1 MFPPSM
7 VNIAGIAP
15 QARVLS
21 TGFRMIRGVF
31 WIVTAAFLGTA
42 CPGCGTT
49 KQAEA
54 TQQLLSSDA
63 VDRAVAMIDFSPL
76 EGRKVFF
83 DAKYLQD
90 YKGIGFVNSNYVV
103 SSLRQ
108 QMFAAG
114 CLLQEKAEDADYIVE
129 ARIGTLGNDEHNIV
143 YGIPANNGLTAA
155 SVVVP
160 NSPPLPAIPEI
171 SFARRD
177 DLMGA
182 SKIAAFAYH
191 RESQSVVWQSGLS
204 VARSTAKDT
213 WILGAGPFER
223 GTIHDGWS
231 FAGTRMRLPFL
242 RPRKP
247 DPAPIASYKQPLLF
261 EQPDSSAPGASQPG
275 VEGTASVEP
284 ADAAS
289 AAASTA
295 SAQVEQSPPAQ
306 QSTTGV
312 VQAAAVDEQGDKAP
326 NENAIRQ
333 TAGEWWQ
340 EETRQGGGG

>member
-1 MFPPSM
+1 MLRC
-7 VNIAGIAP
+7 VHLIAVAALIA
-15 QARVLS
+15 
-21 TGFRMIRGVF
+21 
-31 WIVTAAFLGTA
+31 AACA
-42 CPGCGTT
+42 GCGTT

-76 EGRKVFF
+76 EGQKVYF
-83 DAKYLQD
+83 DAKYLLD
-90 YKGIGFVNSNYVV
+90 YKGIGFVNSNYVI

-114 CLLQEKAEDADYIVE
+114 CQLQEKPENADYVVE

-143 YGIPANNGLTAA
+143 YGIPANNGLNAA
-155 SVVVP
+155 AVVVP

-191 RESQSVVWQSGLS
+191 RETQSVVWQSGLS

-231 FAGTRMRLPFL
+231 FAGTRLKLPFL
-242 RPRKP
+242 RRKPP
-247 DPAPIASYKQPLLF
+247 DPAPIASYKQQLLF
-261 EQPDSSAPGASQPG
+261 DRPAAADPEPAQTDVAEAAQTPPAADAPAAPSSAVVQQQPAGQATVAPADPPG
-275 VEGTASVEP
+275 VA
-284 ADAAS
+284 
-289 AAASTA
+289 
-295 SAQVEQSPPAQ
+295 
-306 QSTTGV
+306 
-312 VQAAAVDEQGDKAP
+312 QAATIDEQGDKAP
-326 NENAIRQ
+326 ENPDIRQ
-333 TAGEWWQ
+333 TSGEWWQ

>member
-1 MFPPSM
+1 MMRGFTL
-7 VNIAGIAP
+7 IA
-15 QARVLS
+15 V
-21 TGFRMIRGVF
+21 
-31 WIVTAAFLGTA
+31 AALLGA
-42 CPGCGTT
+42 AASGCGTT

-76 EGRKVFF
+76 EGQKVHF
-83 DAKYLQD
+83 DAKFLLD
-90 YKGIGFVNSNYVV
+90 YKGIGFVNSNYVI

-114 CLLQEKAEDADYIVE
+114 CLLQEKPEDADYIVE
-129 ARIGTLGNDEHNIV
+129 ARMGTLGNDEHNIV
-143 YGIPANNGLTAA
+143 YGIPANNGLNAA

-171 SFARRD
+171 SIARRD

-191 RESQSVVWQSGLS
+191 RETQSVVWQSGLS

-231 FAGTRMRLPFL
+231 FAGTRLRLPFL
-242 RPRKP
+242 RRRQP
-247 DPAPIASYKQPLLF
+247 DPAPIASYKQQLLF
-261 EQPDSSAPGASQPG
+261 DRPGPADAEPLQPEVAEAAQPVADNASAPG
-275 VEGTASVEP
+275 T
-284 ADAAS
+284 
-289 AAASTA
+289 ST
-295 SAQVEQSPPAQ
+295 
-306 QSTTGV
+306 V
-312 VQAAAVDEQGDKAP
+312 VQQPAGSTSAPAGDAPSVMQATAIDEQGDQALGRP
-326 NENAIRQ
+326 DVRQ
-333 TAGEWWQ
+333 TSGEWWQ
-340 EETRQGGGG
+340 EETREGGGG